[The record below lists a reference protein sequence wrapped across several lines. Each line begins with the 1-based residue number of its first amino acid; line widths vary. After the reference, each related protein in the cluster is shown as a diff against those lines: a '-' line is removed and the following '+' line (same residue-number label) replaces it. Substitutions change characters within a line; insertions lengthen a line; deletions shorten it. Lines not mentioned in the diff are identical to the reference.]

1 MPVYNGEAYL
11 REAIDSIIEQTFTDW
26 EFIIVNEYGSNDAA
40 TAILNEYEKKDSRI
54 RVIQNTQRLR
64 IAESLNVGLRA
75 ATGEYIARMDGDDIC
90 GKRRFEA
97 QLAFLDSHPDID
109 ICGIEVSMFGEN
121 TWDWNV
127 YCGSEYLHCA
137 CLFYTPFVH
146 PTIMMRRSSL
156 QKYSLE
162 YDKRFIYT
170 EDFDFFVR
178 ASENLKFE
186 NIKDR
191 SLYHYRFLSDNAT
204 NVGGDRGLAFQ
215 REVMARTFT
224 RYGLEFT
231 ADEILLLSP
240 NTSRAITDVHD
251 ALMYLES
258 LDLLLKRV
266 FLTKELQE
274 KFGLSLL
281 FRVLHRRWMD
291 AYEQVRWKPNIMEDG
306 QVQRAVDRGLFCH
319 EDFWDG
325 SKVTAAGDSPLV
337 SILVPTY
344 NSEDYI
350 MDTVY
355 SLLEQDLTDFEFLI
369 VNELGSDDRTVEC
382 VELFRDPRIRI
393 LQNDVRL
400 GLAESLNRGIR
411 EAKGKYIA
419 RADADDVYPRER
431 LSRQVAYMEQ
441 HPEIGVCSTWQRH
454 FGERNYIHMP
464 PASPEEMKA
473 NLLFKCEVCHSTLLL
488 RRDAFIRYNLWYDN
502 TYLSEDYELWCR
514 ASTKIGFATIP
525 EVLGEYRWNGDNITV
540 QKMDRLDLEAQK
552 LVARNLKNH
561 LKMEIKEEDLIL
573 LSGWKNPFYE
583 SNPDYIQLR
592 EREEALLNAIEEKNR
607 KVRAFDPAALK
618 KVLDERRVWAFL
630 SPAPVESEPAQEAA
644 AKVTT
649 KQRIKGFL
657 KRILKRF
664 YQPFRSRYENRLIR
678 IEDVV
683 WREQGMLSHL
693 QKTLENS
700 DGHLYDYYSSLQKT
714 LRDTDNS
721 LQDYCDRLQQL
732 VTVQSQQILQLQQ
745 HQILLNE
752 KIAQMQGQAQVT
764 AEMILQHISAAEQRM
779 NQTTDSRISEAEKL
793 INQTTD
799 GRIWEAEK
807 LINQTTDSRIWENE
821 KTINRVTDARIWKSE
836 ILLMQTMQTKLDPVK
851 IALADD
857 LYQRNRVPYY
867 AGEKIRIAF
876 LYQIASFWPSWEEF
890 YRQLAADDRFDVKFL
905 FLDETVVE
913 NSQMV
918 TAEVFLKE
926 QGIPYIPYGEFDLDG
941 FAPHIIVVQTPY
953 DEWHRKESHH
963 AFVYKSKGYRIVY
976 IPYGIEITDTETS
989 RQDQFETMVERCA
1002 WRIYTF
1008 SKEMLADYQKHCEN
1022 ASAVRGLGIPRFD
1035 GLWNREEFH
1044 LSEELQKKIGNRKV
1058 VLWKVH
1064 FPKTVFEDGKE
1075 IFITPDL
1082 DEYVKFSEI
1091 IRNYPEFFFI
1101 FLPHPKFKDAKDNPE
1116 IETQVKKLFEN
1127 LGNADNVWIDFADD
1141 YRNSLVAADYIMT
1154 DRSSVMIE
1162 AGLMQV
1168 PVLYLENPTYQE
1180 KMNRA
1185 VEPLMSSYYH
1195 GCKAGDM
1202 VDFLEMC
1209 KAGKDPQKENRIAKA
1224 KECLYAFDGHC
1235 TERIIDDLIRGLE
1248 SESE

>member
-779 NQTTDSRISEAEKL
+779 NQATDNRIAAAEKLINQATGDRIDEAETLINQTTDSRIWEAEKLINQTTDSRIWEAEKL

-807 LINQTTDSRIWENE
+807 LINQTTDGRIWEAE
-821 KTINRVTDARIWKSE
+821 KNLSGMKKDNVDELHRHIDFTYRDLMIMQERNSQILSAGNVELSTEYPVAYESLDHLYPHGTIRDNTRYPRFVEKCEQLIGSE
-836 ILLMQTMQTKLDPVK
+836 KKL
-851 IALADD
+851 
-857 LYQRNRVPYY
+857 
-867 AGEKIRIAF
+867 AF
-876 LYQIASFWPSWEEF
+876 LDLGCSGGGMVLEAALRGHLSVGLEGSNSSQIAQRAEWRLLKDNLKTCDITKPFSLSKDGKLQHFDIITAWEVLEHISEKDLSQLFRNIQAHLAPTGYFIGSIANWDDIDPETGVNWHVTVHPYDWWVSKFEEAGFEVCSELVDVSDLARGGYNPPHCYEAPYPEVDLSKSF
-890 YRQLAADDRFDVKFL
+890 
-905 FLDETVVE
+905 
-913 NSQMV
+913 
-918 TAEVFLKE
+918 
-926 QGIPYIPYGEFDLDG
+926 
-941 FAPHIIVVQTPY
+941 HIVV
-953 DEWHRKESHH
+953 RKG
-963 AFVYKSKGYRIVY
+963 A
-976 IPYGIEITDTETS
+976 
-989 RQDQFETMVERCA
+989 
-1002 WRIYTF
+1002 
-1008 SKEMLADYQKHCEN
+1008 
-1022 ASAVRGLGIPRFD
+1022 
-1035 GLWNREEFH
+1035 
-1044 LSEELQKKIGNRKV
+1044 
-1058 VLWKVH
+1058 
-1064 FPKTVFEDGKE
+1064 
-1075 IFITPDL
+1075 
-1082 DEYVKFSEI
+1082 
-1091 IRNYPEFFFI
+1091 
-1101 FLPHPKFKDAKDNPE
+1101 
-1116 IETQVKKLFEN
+1116 
-1127 LGNADNVWIDFADD
+1127 
-1141 YRNSLVAADYIMT
+1141 
-1154 DRSSVMIE
+1154 
-1162 AGLMQV
+1162 
-1168 PVLYLENPTYQE
+1168 
-1180 KMNRA
+1180 
-1185 VEPLMSSYYH
+1185 
-1195 GCKAGDM
+1195 
-1202 VDFLEMC
+1202 
-1209 KAGKDPQKENRIAKA
+1209 
-1224 KECLYAFDGHC
+1224 
-1235 TERIIDDLIRGLE
+1235 
-1248 SESE
+1248 